1 MSKMNNLEFE
11 CYRDEMIRAAV
22 YDHKRNVLVAVYG
35 GTEKDEG
42 WDPQIGPTEH
52 WCYDC
57 DRITIQN
64 VSYEDFLR
72 NGKKLIMD
80 AVDGKIARAEVEHH
94 MDIMME
100 NFDYGGSWYGYLL
113 DSSVQYKGLVCISK
127 NPITI
132 EQKLLFQDYNIEKCG
147 PWIQN
152 CIDAIGRGSTAL
164 IVVDREFASPDLLQ
178 QLLERTGKPV
188 IVQNM
193 NGDWVRVNSVKAE
206 PYTL

>member
-22 YDHKRNVLVAVYG
+22 YDHKRNTLVSIYG
-35 GTEKDEG
+35 GVEKEEG
-42 WDPQIGPTEH
+42 WDPQIGTTEY
-52 WCYDC
+52 WFMDC
-57 DRITIQN
+57 ERITIPE

-72 NGKKLIMD
+72 NGGKLILD
-80 AVDGKIARAEVEHH
+80 AANGKLAKAAIEHH

-100 NFDYGGSWYGYLL
+100 NVDYGGSWYGYLL
-113 DSSVQYKGLVCISK
+113 DSSVQYKGLVWVSK
-127 NPITI
+127 NRATI
-132 EQKLLFQDYNIEKCG
+132 EQKLLFQDYDIEECG

-152 CIDAIGRGSTAL
+152 CLDAIKRRSTAV
-164 IVVDREFASPDLLQ
+164 IVVDKEFAAPDLLQ
-178 QLLERTGKPV
+178 QLLERTDKPV
-188 IVQNM
+188 VVQNV